1 MKKFFVTLVFSTTLS
16 GTTHD
21 TQNLHR
27 YFMANY
33 YQFGNN
39 LKNAG
44 KWYAQMGDNKTN
56 PYIYTGYI
64 PYLAAA
70 GAYQEIVR
78 LIPTLDEQY
87 SSNDEMQLLFATA
100 LEQTGNKI
108 AAYDRLIKLN
118 QKNKTNQELAFKV
131 TQIYLERS
139 EPENALKVIDSVL
152 NNAAR
157 RPNNYIFYFLKSQ
170 IYLSLNNKKEALA
183 AVKQCIDV
191 YPRFDKSWLLYAM
204 LLEQEGKLE
213 DAIKGYQRFL
223 DVTSDPKGHIQRH
236 VMSLSYRT
244 KLTQKS
250 TDLDSLDDL
259 LAQKNYRAAHATV
272 DAYLQAHP
280 HDIYTRLLK
289 IQILMDQAHYGSAAH
304 LLEQWMLEK
313 DNLALYAQTLHLLTY
328 IGMPL
333 PTAKSTF
340 DALEKKAGTSEM
352 IALYQADI
360 ALRMNDQKLAIT
372 ALSKAH
378 AHASDAYVKTTIA
391 YQLAHTYYDQKE
403 WKKAQEI
410 LELAITSYVDYAP
423 AQNLLAYIYTT
434 KTNQFERAQKA
445 IEKAL
450 LLDPQN
456 PHYLDTKAVLLAA
469 QKQYEPA
476 LKIWNTINTP
486 DFKIACHQGKCYMR
500 TGNKEQAAASFQKA
514 LDLAANK
521 EQKQK
526 VQILLAE
533 TIK

>member
-1 MKKFFVTLVFSTTLS
+1 MKKILILLVLS
-16 GTTHD
+16 AGTAD
-21 TQNLHR
+21 ATQDAHNLHR

-44 KWYAQMGDNKTN
+44 KWYAQMQPGKTN

-64 PYLAAA
+64 PYLAAS
-70 GAYQEIVR
+70 GAYQEIVKI
-78 LIPTLDEQY
+78 IPELDSQY

-118 QKNKTNQELAFKV
+118 EKNKTNQELAFKV

-139 EPENALKVIDSVL
+139 EPENALKVIDSIL
-152 NNAAR
+152 NNSAR

-170 IYLSLNNKKEALA
+170 IYLSLNNKKEALT

-223 DVTSDPKGHIQRH
+223 DITADPKGHIQRH
-236 VMSLSYRT
+236 VMSLSYRH
-244 KLTQKS
+244 KLGSKS
-250 TDLDSLDDL
+250 TDLDSIDQL
-259 LAQKNYRAAHATV
+259 LEQKNYRAAHATV
-272 DAYLQAHP
+272 DSYLESHP
-280 HDIYTRLLK
+280 HDPYARLLK
-289 IQILMDQAHYGSAAH
+289 IQILVDQTHFGTAAH

-313 DNLALYAQTLHLLTY
+313 DNMPLFAQTLHLLTY

-333 PTAKSTF
+333 QTAKASF
-340 DALEKKAGTSEM
+340 DAVEKKNGTNEV

-360 ALRMNDQKLAIT
+360 ALRMDDKKHTIA

-378 AHASDAYVKTTIA
+378 THASDAYIKATIA
-391 YQLAHTYYDQKE
+391 YQLARAYYEQKE

-410 LELAITSYVDYAP
+410 LELAITSYADYGP
-423 AQNLLAYIYTT
+423 AHNLLAYIYST
-434 KTNQFERAQKA
+434 KTAEFQQAHRA

-450 LLDPQN
+450 SLDPSN
-456 PHYLDTKAVLLAA
+456 PHYLDTKAVMLAA

-476 LKIWNTINTP
+476 LKIWNGITHS
-486 DFKIACHQGKCYMR
+486 DFKIACHHGKCQIKAGY
-500 TGNKEQAAASFQKA
+500 KDQALHSFQKA
-514 LDLAANK
+514 VDLAADK
-521 EQKQK
+521 KQKQK
-526 VQILLAE
+526 AQELLAQA
-533 TIK
+533 K